1 MTALILPAAA
11 GLLTERR
18 SLLRAPA
25 IIGRRGDPSPPPP
38 AEAVLDIHR
47 QPLRFAADWQLA
59 IADECRRHRALCR
72 PVFEYLQASGL
83 LSRCLY
89 LSSAEPG
96 GPLLFRHI
104 GVPTRT
110 CLGDEWARNNLGK
123 PDSAPADRLAD
134 GIAAQ
139 YVEAIEG
146 GQPVLNRV
154 FSTEVFPDRP
164 LVFTHLLV
172 GWRLPDGR
180 RALLSCLELL

>member
-1 MTALILPAAA
+1 VSALILPAA
-11 GLLTERR
+11 GLRTERR
-18 SLLRAPA
+18 SLFRAPA
-25 IIGRRGDPSPPPP
+25 IIGRRGDPQPP
-38 AEAVLDIHR
+38 APVEPILDIHR

-59 IADECRRHRALCR
+59 IAETCRQHRILCR
-72 PVFEYLQASGL
+72 PVFDFLQDSGL

-89 LSSAEPG
+89 LSSTGRDE
-96 GPLLFRHI
+96 PLLFKYI
-104 GVPTRT
+104 GVPTRI
-110 CLGDEWARNNLGK
+110 CLGDDWARENLGK

-180 RALLSCLELL
+180 RALLSCLDLL